1 MRIASI
7 LLNKGDAVVTVKPS
21 STVAS
26 LLATLAE
33 HRIGAAIVSH
43 DGSSIVGIV
52 SERDIV
58 RALSELGGSLL
69 DAPISQILTKVV
81 ATCVPK
87 STVEEL
93 MVTMTEQRVRHIPVT
108 DEQGNL
114 IGIVSIGDVVKARID
129 ALEDERRA
137 LIAYVTS

>member
-33 HRIGAAIVSH
+33 HRIGAAVVSH
-43 DGSSIVGIV
+43 DGSSIAGIV

-58 RALSELGGSLL
+58 GALSEIGGSLL
-69 DAPISQILTKVV
+69 DAPISQIMTKVV

-129 ALEDERRA
+129 ALEDERSA